1 MSSRKSSS
9 SRSSENTN
17 PTQNFINALI
27 PDLPLLMYG
36 SGDVHPTQTNPA
48 TVELIATL
56 TAQYVEKLVYAAVDA
71 QDILTDGAGG
81 NLPKQVFQKRKREDD
96 WSQDLPMPKIR
107 SELNL
112 EREGGKRASA
122 DPDNLAAAPLE
133 DCDSENGE
141 YVKGLDIYPNRI
153 REPHSDI
160 PSTIGA
166 QSFVFPICHDAEM
179 YSKVQENKTFKAQL
193 DETLVDST
201 VMDFIK
207 EEEEGL
213 EHLANSV
220 FHWVSVGDKEDASA
234 SAAAA
239 AVPNAADDKK
249 LKNEKDIARRKE
261 MARRLV
267 ARRGLD
273 VQIPGVQDLLPPTH
287 ST

>member
-56 TAQYVEKLVYAAVDA
+56 TAQYVEKLVHAAVDA

-81 NLPKQVFQKRKREDD
+81 NLPKKVFQKRKREDD

-122 DPDNLAAAPLE
+122 DPDNLAAAPLA
-133 DCDSENGE
+133 
-141 YVKGLDIYPNRI
+141 
-153 REPHSDI
+153 
-160 PSTIGA
+160 IGG
-166 QSFVFPICHDAEM
+166 F
-179 YSKVQENKTFKAQL
+179 
-193 DETLVDST
+193 
-201 VMDFIK
+201 
-207 EEEEGL
+207 
-213 EHLANSV
+213 
-220 FHWVSVGDKEDASA
+220 
-234 SAAAA
+234 
-239 AVPNAADDKK
+239 
-249 LKNEKDIARRKE
+249 
-261 MARRLV
+261 
-267 ARRGLD
+267 
-273 VQIPGVQDLLPPTH
+273 
-287 ST
+287 